1 MKKHNEGY
9 ALPFVLVVSI
19 VMSLIAIT
27 VMGFAEDNLV
37 AQKKSIQRMEAKY
50 QATGILE
57 QVIAVAESA
66 AGGTV
71 KVPEAMMVI
80 PQIVDGEGFVKLAIA
95 GDSKQ
100 EIWLIVALKPSLGSE
115 VTISDYISNENG
127 TLTIKPC
134 TNLEIQKYE
143 IVDEETAKKYVKY
156 EPPTQETT
164 EPTVEQGENGGAQEE

>member
-1 MKKHNEGY
+1 MKKYNEGY

-71 KVPEAMMVI
+71 KVPETMMVI
-80 PQIVDGEGFVKLAIA
+80 PKIVDGEDFVKLAIA
-95 GDSKQ
+95 ADSEQ
-100 EIWLIVALKPSLGSE
+100 EIWLIVALKPSLGDAMKL
-115 VTISDYISNENG
+115 SDFYSNENG
-127 TLTIKPC
+127 TLTIKPG

-143 IVDEETAKKYVKY
+143 IVDKETAWKYVEY

-164 EPTVEQGENGGAQEE
+164 EPTIEQGENGGAQ